1 MVHIG
6 FYFMLMMLIYW
17 EENSKAWLVSSM
29 DIEVNGDKTNYT
41 VMSRDQNAGR
51 SHSIEI
57 GSSSYEWVEQ
67 FK

>member
-29 DIEVNGDKTNYT
+29 EIEVNGDKTNYT

-57 GSSSYEWVEQ
+57 GSSSCEWVEQ

>member
-1 MVHIG
+1 
-6 FYFMLMMLIYW
+6 MLMMLIYW

-29 DIEVNGDKTNYT
+29 EIEVNGDKTNYT

-57 GSSSYEWVEQ
+57 GSSPYEW
-67 FK
+67 